1 LCPLDANTWGV
12 EFLNFVISDYETK
25 KVIFEVGKDSPP
37 PQDMAV
43 DLSSLGPDMWRKIKY
58 SFSEDVLRL
67 PGVQTS
73 LVFSVG
79 PKPMEGFRMI
89 ERHYFRDQLIKSFDF
104 DFAFCMPSSTN
115 TWEVV
120 YDLPPMSES
129 LLNDIIDNPYET
141 KSDSFY
147 FVGDTMIMHTK
158 ASYNYFR
165 EDAAQSK
172 KSYEDK
178 FGGSKSS
185 KSSSA
190 GAKAQ
195 AKSTASS
202 NGAPAVAEVK
212 AEAKPSS
219 GAKAAKVEWSK
230 EADYDD
236 N

>member
-1 LCPLDANTWGV
+1 MI
-12 EFLNFVISDYETK
+12 ISTS
-25 KVIFEVGKDSPP
+25 FAS
-37 PQDMAV
+37 
-43 DLSSLGPDMWRKIKY
+43 SSLD
-58 SFSEDVLRL
+58 S
-67 PGVQTS
+67 
-73 LVFSVG
+73 
-79 PKPMEGFRMI
+79 
-89 ERHYFRDQLIKSFDF
+89 SFDF

-129 LLNDIIDNPYET
+129 LINDMIENPFEA

-147 FVGDTMIMHTK
+147 FVGDKMIMHNK
-158 ASYNYFR
+158 ASYKYIR

-178 FGGSKSS
+178 FGGSKSA
-185 KSSSA
+185 KSA

-195 AKSTASS
+195 AKTTGKSA

-230 EADYDD
+230 ETDYDD